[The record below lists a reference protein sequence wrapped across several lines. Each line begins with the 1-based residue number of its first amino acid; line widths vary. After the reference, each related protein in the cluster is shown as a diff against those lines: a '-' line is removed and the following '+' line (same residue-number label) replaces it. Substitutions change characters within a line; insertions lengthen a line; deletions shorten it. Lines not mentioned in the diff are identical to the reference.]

1 MRCGLVAPN
10 MEARELAELA
20 AEAEASGW
28 DGVFVWDVI
37 VGPDPWVS
45 LAAAAMATE
54 RVRLGTML
62 TAPSRRRPYK
72 LANETATL
80 DHLSGG
86 RVILPVGLGAVDV
99 PVEESGFYKLGE
111 EIDRRVRARMLDEA
125 MDVLKGLW
133 GGEPFSYEG
142 EHYRVLDVA
151 GYPSLQRPRIPIWVV
166 GAWPRAKSMRRVL
179 RCDGLLPARID
190 PDGTGG
196 RVTPGDLCEMR
207 AYVEERRELGTPFDT
222 VVEGRTPGDGP
233 GRAADVVR
241 EWAEAGATWW
251 LESLWDLPGGL
262 EEGRARVRQG
272 PPRGG

>member
-1 MRCGLVAPN
+1 MRYGLVLPS

-37 VGPDPWVS
+37 VGQDPWVS

-62 TAPSRRRPYK
+62 TPPSRRRPYK

-80 DHLSGG
+80 DHLSCG
-86 RVILPVGLGAVDV
+86 RVILPLGLGAVDL

-111 EIDRRVRARMLDEA
+111 EIERRVRARMLDEA
-125 MDVLKGLW
+125 IDVLTGLW
-133 GGEPFSYEG
+133 SGEPFTYEG
-142 EHYRVLDVA
+142 EHYRVLDVT

-166 GAWPRAKSMRRVL
+166 GAWPRERSMRRVL
-179 RCDGLLPARID
+179 RCDGLLPAKKN

-196 RVTPGDLCEMR
+196 KVTPEDLREMK
-207 AYVEERRELGTPFDT
+207 AYVEEHRNLASPFDI
-222 VVEGRTPGDGP
+222 VMEGRTPGDNP
-233 GRAADVVR
+233 ERAADVVR
-241 EWAEAGATWW
+241 QWAEAGATWW

-262 EEGRARVRQG
+262 EEGRARIR
-272 PPRGG
+272 RGAPCID